1 MTTTAPTTTQPPVTE
16 GDGVIFFATRTSD
29 WSGSNPVLLF
39 DDTRVNIGQR
49 FQDGFSFTANNS
61 GLHFFSLSAGALAHT
76 ETILSLT
83 DIKPARGNIRRES
96 TANSGD
102 DVIYRN
108 TIVNLDRDQA
118 ITVEAMTVLASNGD
132 DALISWGGFS
142 FDDLFVDPVVFSA
155 GRDSEYRPDSPTKH
169 IIELPDVFVNQGDSF
184 IEDSSQFKAPEDGIY
199 YFTFSIGQING
210 DPARVALGVQRVTDA
225 DNEAEIICG
234 QGNTNDLNIQS
245 RSTVVQ
251 LEEGDLVWIS
261 TLNPSVYSDPDD
273 YQTSLS
279 GFKYSP
285 SKASQVAWSV
295 HRLWPWSGNPGVGFD
310 PIEFTSV
317 AVNVGEVYNEA
328 SDVFEISVS
337 GYYFLEFNVGVLGGA
352 EAGRPTYV
360 KLIKGG
366 EPENES
372 NLGEVLASVVHEA
385 VAENNDNVGRS
396 LITLLEA
403 GDVIRLAADENT
415 GIFSDSE
422 RQTTFLGLLL
432 LEV

>member
-169 IIELPDVFVNQGDSF
+169 IIELPDVFVNQGDS
-184 IEDSSQFKAPEDGIY
+184 SSKIP
-199 YFTFSIGQING
+199 
-210 DPARVALGVQRVTDA
+210 
-225 DNEAEIICG
+225 
-234 QGNTNDLNIQS
+234 
-245 RSTVVQ
+245 
-251 LEEGDLVWIS
+251 
-261 TLNPSVYSDPDD
+261 
-273 YQTSLS
+273 
-279 GFKYSP
+279 
-285 SKASQVAWSV
+285 
-295 HRLWPWSGNPGVGFD
+295 
-310 PIEFTSV
+310 
-317 AVNVGEVYNEA
+317 
-328 SDVFEISVS
+328 
-337 GYYFLEFNVGVLGGA
+337 
-352 EAGRPTYV
+352 
-360 KLIKGG
+360 
-366 EPENES
+366 
-372 NLGEVLASVVHEA
+372 
-385 VAENNDNVGRS
+385 
-396 LITLLEA
+396 
-403 GDVIRLAADENT
+403 
-415 GIFSDSE
+415 
-422 RQTTFLGLLL
+422 
-432 LEV
+432 